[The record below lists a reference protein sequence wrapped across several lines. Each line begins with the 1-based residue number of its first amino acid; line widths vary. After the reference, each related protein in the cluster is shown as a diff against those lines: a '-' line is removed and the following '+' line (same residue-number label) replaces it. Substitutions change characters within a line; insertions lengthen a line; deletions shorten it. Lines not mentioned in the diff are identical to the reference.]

1 MGQEVDVVAL
11 GVVLAGVSTT
21 ALLARQRG
29 DDGGL
34 GAVEQVADLAGLQQV
49 RVEHHALVGDRDLG
63 VALAQLADLA
73 ERLVQH
79 GLVAVD
85 PDVVHHH
92 VGQVLADLRGR
103 LATGRRAQAL
113 DLGTHGL
120 VGVAGD
126 LRHADALDV
135 DRHLPTGPP
144 PEHEEIHEIN
154 LRNFYINR
162 NFTNPTKAQG
172 GAEEWTQSFILDA
185 KSGFTQG
192 TVGFGMDV
200 LGLYSVKLDGGKGTG
215 GTQLLPLDHDG
226 RPADNFGR
234 TGVAFKAKLSQTEMK
249 VGEWMP
255 VLPILRSDDGRSLPQ
270 TFRGGQ
276 ITSKEIDGLT
286 LYGGQFRANSPRD
299 DSSMSDM
306 SMTGKAAFTSD
317 RFNFQGGEYAFNDKR
332 TQIGLWNAELKDIY
346 SQQYVNLIHSQPLG
360 DWTLG
365 ANLGFFYG
373 KDDGS
378 ARAGDLDNKTWSGMF
393 SARYGGNTFYVGL
406 QKLTGDSAWMRVN
419 GTSGGTLANDSYN
432 ASYDNAAGALLA
444 SAP

>member
-1 MGQEVDVVAL
+1 MTHCKTPCAFPGL
-11 GVVLAGVSTT
+11 IVLALTGA
-21 ALLARQRG
+21 ALPAMAEEAG
-29 DDGGL
+29 FIDGAKASL
-34 GAVEQVADLAGLQQV
+34 
-49 RVEHHALVGDRDLG
+49 
-63 VALAQLADLA
+63 
-73 ERLVQH
+73 
-79 GLVAVD
+79 
-85 PDVVHHH
+85 
-92 VGQVLADLRGR
+92 
-103 LATGRRAQAL
+103 
-113 DLGTHGL
+113 
-120 VGVAGD
+120 
-126 LRHADALDV
+126 
-135 DRHLPTGPP
+135 
-144 PEHEEIHEIN
+144 N

-172 GAEEWTQSFILDA
+172 MAQEWTQSFILDA
-185 KSGFTQG
+185 RSGFTQG

-226 RPADNFGR
+226 RPADTFGR
-234 TGVAFKAKLSQTEMK
+234 TNVAFKARLSQTEIK

-299 DSSMSDM
+299 DSSMSDL
-306 SMTGKAAFTSD
+306 SMFGKPAFTSD
-317 RFNFQGGEYAFNDKR
+317 RFNFQGGEVAFNDKR

-360 DWTLG
+360 GWTLG

-378 ARAGDLDNKTWSGMF
+378 ARAGKLDNKTWSGMF

-406 QKLTGDSAWMRVN
+406 QKLTGDSNWMRVN

-432 ASYDNAAGALLA
+432 SSYDNARERSWQIRHDYNFVVLGLPGLTLMNRYISGDNVHTGAITDGKEWGRESELGYTVQSGVLKDLNVRWRNSTLRRDYSNNEFDENRVIVSYPISLL
-444 SAP
+444 

>member
-1 MGQEVDVVAL
+1 MTHPTAPYAL
-11 GVVLAGVSTT
+11 PGLIALALT
-21 ALLARQRG
+21 
-29 DDGGL
+29 
-34 GAVEQVADLAGLQQV
+34 
-49 RVEHHALVGDRDLG
+49 G
-63 VALAQLADLA
+63 VALPAAA
-73 ERLVQH
+73 EE
-79 GLVAVD
+79 
-85 PDVVHHH
+85 
-92 VGQVLADLRGR
+92 
-103 LATGRRAQAL
+103 
-113 DLGTHGL
+113 
-120 VGVAGD
+120 AGFVEGAKVN
-126 LRHADALDV
+126 L
-135 DRHLPTGPP
+135 
-144 PEHEEIHEIN
+144 N

-172 GAEEWTQSFILDA
+172 KAEEWTQNFILDA

-234 TGVAFKAKLSQTEMK
+234 TNVAFKAKLSQTEIK

-276 ITSKEIDGLT
+276 ITSKEINGLT

-306 SMTGKAAFTSD
+306 SMFGKAAFTSD
-317 RFNFQGGEYAFNDKR
+317 RFNFQGGEYVFNEKR

-346 SQQYVNLIHSQPLG
+346 SQQYLNLTHSQPLG

-378 ARAGDLDNKTWSGMF
+378 ARAGELDNKTWSGMF

-432 ASYDNAAGALLA
+432 ASYDNAQERSWQVRHDYNFAALGIPGLTLMNRYISGDNVHTGTITDGKEWGRESELGYTVQSGALRDLNVRWRN
-444 SAP
+444 STMRRDFSNNEFDENRLIISYPISLL

>member
-1 MGQEVDVVAL
+1 MTTSPAPYAFPGLIAL
-11 GVVLAGVSTT
+11 
-21 ALLARQRG
+21 
-29 DDGGL
+29 
-34 GAVEQVADLAGLQQV
+34 
-49 RVEHHALVGDRDLG
+49 ALVGA
-63 VALAQLADLA
+63 ALPAAA
-73 ERLVQH
+73 EE
-79 GLVAVD
+79 
-85 PDVVHHH
+85 
-92 VGQVLADLRGR
+92 
-103 LATGRRAQAL
+103 
-113 DLGTHGL
+113 
-120 VGVAGD
+120 AGFIEGAKVN
-126 LRHADALDV
+126 L
-135 DRHLPTGPP
+135 
-144 PEHEEIHEIN
+144 N

-172 GAEEWTQSFILDA
+172 KAEEWTQSFILDA

-234 TGVAFKAKLSQTEMK
+234 TNVAFKAKLSQTEVK

-317 RFNFQGGEYAFNDKR
+317 RFNFQGSEFVFNEKR

-346 SQQYVNLIHSQPLG
+346 SQQYLNLIHSQPLG

-393 SARYGGNTFYVGL
+393 SAKYGGNTFYVGL

-432 ASYDNAAGALLA
+432 ASYDNAQERSWQLRHDYNFAAMGVPGLTLMNRYISGDNVHTGTITDGKEWGRESELGYTVQSGALKDLNFRWRN
-444 SAP
+444 STMRRDFSNNEFDENRLIVSYPISLL

>member
-1 MGQEVDVVAL
+1 MTSSTAPYAFPGLIAL
-11 GVVLAGVSTT
+11 ALAGA
-21 ALLARQRG
+21 ALPVAAEEAGFFEGARAN
-29 DDGGL
+29 L
-34 GAVEQVADLAGLQQV
+34 
-49 RVEHHALVGDRDLG
+49 
-63 VALAQLADLA
+63 
-73 ERLVQH
+73 
-79 GLVAVD
+79 
-85 PDVVHHH
+85 
-92 VGQVLADLRGR
+92 
-103 LATGRRAQAL
+103 
-113 DLGTHGL
+113 
-120 VGVAGD
+120 
-126 LRHADALDV
+126 
-135 DRHLPTGPP
+135 
-144 PEHEEIHEIN
+144 N

-172 GAEEWTQSFILDA
+172 KAEEWTQSFILDA

-234 TGVAFKAKLSQTEMK
+234 TNVAFKAILSQTEIK

-306 SMTGKAAFTSD
+306 SMTGKAGFTSD
-317 RFNFQGGEYAFNDKR
+317 RFNFQGGEYAFNEKR

-346 SQQYVNLIHSQPLG
+346 SQQYVNLIHSQPFG

-378 ARAGDLDNKTWSGMF
+378 ARAGELDNKTWSGMF
-393 SARYGGNTFYVGL
+393 SAKYGGNTFYVGL

-432 ASYDNAAGALLA
+432 ASYDNAQERSWQLRHDYNFAALGIPGLTLMNRYISGDNVHTA
-444 SAP
+444 TTSDGKEWGRESELGYTVQSGTLRDLNFRWRNSTMRRDFSNNEFDENRLIVSYPISLL

>member
-1 MGQEVDVVAL
+1 MTPSNAPYFVPSLIAI
-11 GVVLAGVSTT
+11 
-21 ALLARQRG
+21 
-29 DDGGL
+29 
-34 GAVEQVADLAGLQQV
+34 
-49 RVEHHALVGDRDLG
+49 
-63 VALAQLADLA
+63 ALASATLPALA
-73 ERLVQH
+73 EESGFVEGAKVNL
-79 GLVAVD
+79 
-85 PDVVHHH
+85 
-92 VGQVLADLRGR
+92 
-103 LATGRRAQAL
+103 
-113 DLGTHGL
+113 
-120 VGVAGD
+120 
-126 LRHADALDV
+126 
-135 DRHLPTGPP
+135 
-144 PEHEEIHEIN
+144 N

-172 GAEEWTQSFILDA
+172 KAEEWTQSFILDA

-234 TGVAFKAKLSQTEMK
+234 TNVAFKAKLSQTEAK
-249 VGEWMP
+249 VGDWMP

-286 LYGGQFRANSPRD
+286 LYGGQFRQNSPRD

-317 RFNFQGGEYAFNDKR
+317 RFNFQGGEYQFNEKR
-332 TQIGLWNAELKDIY
+332 TQIGVWNAELKDIY
-346 SQQYVNLIHSQPLG
+346 SQQFINLVHSQPLG

-373 KDDGS
+373 KDDGN
-378 ARAGDLDNKTWSGMF
+378 ARAGQLDNKTLFGLF
-393 SARYGGNTFYVGL
+393 SAKYGGNTFYVGL
-406 QKLTGDSAWMRVN
+406 QKLTGDSPWMRVN

-432 ASYDNAAGALLA
+432 SSYDNAREKSWQVRHDYNFVALGVPGLTLMNRYISGDNVHTGNITDGKEWGRESELGYTVQSGALKNLNLKWRN
-444 SAP
+444 STMRRDYSNNEFDENRLIISYPISLL

>member
-1 MGQEVDVVAL
+1 MTPS
-11 GVVLAGVSTT
+11 STQYLFPSLI
-21 ALLARQRG
+21 A
-29 DDGGL
+29 
-34 GAVEQVADLAGLQQV
+34 
-49 RVEHHALVGDRDLG
+49 
-63 VALAQLADLA
+63 VALASTALPALA
-73 ERLVQH
+73 EESGFVEGAKVNL
-79 GLVAVD
+79 
-85 PDVVHHH
+85 
-92 VGQVLADLRGR
+92 
-103 LATGRRAQAL
+103 
-113 DLGTHGL
+113 
-120 VGVAGD
+120 
-126 LRHADALDV
+126 
-135 DRHLPTGPP
+135 
-144 PEHEEIHEIN
+144 N

-172 GAEEWTQSFILDA
+172 KAEEWTQSFILDA

-192 TVGFGMDV
+192 TIGFGMDV

-234 TGVAFKAKLSQTEMK
+234 TNVAFKAKLSQTEVK

-276 ITSKEIDGLT
+276 ITSKEINGLT
-286 LYGGQFRANSPRD
+286 LYGGQFRANSPRN

-306 SMTGKAAFTSD
+306 SMTGKPAFTSD
-317 RFNFQGGEYAFNDKR
+317 RFNFQGGEYVFNEKR
-332 TQIGLWNAELKDIY
+332 TQIGVWNAELKDIY
-346 SQQYVNLIHSQPLG
+346 SQQYVNLIHSQPIG

-378 ARAGDLDNKTWSGMF
+378 ARAGELDNKTWSGLF
-393 SARYGGNTFYVGL
+393 SAKYGGNTFYVGL
-406 QKLTGDSAWMRVN
+406 QKLTGDNAWMRVN

-432 ASYDNAAGALLA
+432 ASYDNAQEKSWQVRHDYNFVALGIPGLTLMNRYISGDNVHTGTITDGKEWGRESELGYTVQSGALKNLNVKWRNSTIRRDFSNNEFDENRLIA
-444 SAP
+444 SYPISLL

>member
-1 MGQEVDVVAL
+1 MTHPTAPYAL
-11 GVVLAGVSTT
+11 P
-21 ALLARQRG
+21 
-29 DDGGL
+29 GL
-34 GAVEQVADLAGLQQV
+34 I
-49 RVEHHALVGDRDLG
+49 
-63 VALAQLADLA
+63 ALALTGAALPAAA
-73 ERLVQH
+73 EE
-79 GLVAVD
+79 
-85 PDVVHHH
+85 
-92 VGQVLADLRGR
+92 
-103 LATGRRAQAL
+103 
-113 DLGTHGL
+113 
-120 VGVAGD
+120 AGFIEGASAN
-126 LRHADALDV
+126 L
-135 DRHLPTGPP
+135 
-144 PEHEEIHEIN
+144 N

-172 GAEEWTQSFILDA
+172 KAEEWTQNFILDA

-234 TGVAFKAKLSQTEMK
+234 TNVAFKAKLSQTEIK

-276 ITSKEIDGLT
+276 ITSKEINGLT

-306 SMTGKAAFTSD
+306 SMFGKAAFTSD
-317 RFNFQGGEYAFNDKR
+317 RFNFQGGEYQFNEKR

-346 SQQYVNLIHSQPLG
+346 SQQYVNLTHSQPLG
-360 DWTLG
+360 NWTLG

-378 ARAGDLDNKTWSGMF
+378 ARAGELDNKTWSGMF

-432 ASYDNAAGALLA
+432 ASYDNAQERSWQVRHDYNFAALGIPGLTLMNRYISGDNVHTGTITDGKEWGRESELGYTVQSGALRDLNVRWRN
-444 SAP
+444 STMRRDFSNNEFDENRLIISYPISLL

>member
-1 MGQEVDVVAL
+1 MTVFPVPYAL
-11 GVVLAGVSTT
+11 PAVIALAI
-21 ALLARQRG
+21 
-29 DDGGL
+29 
-34 GAVEQVADLAGLQQV
+34 AGLALPASAEEGGF
-49 RVEHHALVGDRDLG
+49 VEGAKVNL
-63 VALAQLADLA
+63 
-73 ERLVQH
+73 
-79 GLVAVD
+79 
-85 PDVVHHH
+85 
-92 VGQVLADLRGR
+92 
-103 LATGRRAQAL
+103 
-113 DLGTHGL
+113 
-120 VGVAGD
+120 
-126 LRHADALDV
+126 
-135 DRHLPTGPP
+135 
-144 PEHEEIHEIN
+144 N

-172 GAEEWTQSFILDA
+172 KAEEWTQSFILDA

-200 LGLYSVKLDGGKGTG
+200 LGLYSIKLDGGKGTG

-234 TGVAFKAKLSQTEMK
+234 TNVAFKAKLSQTEVK

-276 ITSKEIDGLT
+276 ITSKEIAGLT

-317 RFNFQGGEYAFNDKR
+317 RFNFQGGEYLFNDKR
-332 TQIGLWNAELKDIY
+332 TQIGLWNAQLKDIY
-346 SQQYVNLIHSQPLG
+346 SQQYLNVLHSQPLG

-373 KDDGS
+373 KEDGS
-378 ARAGDLDNKTWSGMF
+378 ARAGDLDNKTWYGMF
-393 SARYGGNTFYVGL
+393 SAKYGGSTFYLGL

-432 ASYDNAAGALLA
+432 ASYDNAQERSWQLRHDYNFAAMGIPGLTLMNRYISGDNVHTGTITDGKEWGRESELGYTVQSGTLKDLNVRWRNSTMRRDFSNNEFDENRLIVSYPISLL
-444 SAP
+444 

>member
-1 MGQEVDVVAL
+1 MTHPTAPYAL
-11 GVVLAGVSTT
+11 PGLIALALT
-21 ALLARQRG
+21 
-29 DDGGL
+29 
-34 GAVEQVADLAGLQQV
+34 
-49 RVEHHALVGDRDLG
+49 G
-63 VALAQLADLA
+63 VALPAAA
-73 ERLVQH
+73 EE
-79 GLVAVD
+79 
-85 PDVVHHH
+85 
-92 VGQVLADLRGR
+92 
-103 LATGRRAQAL
+103 
-113 DLGTHGL
+113 
-120 VGVAGD
+120 AGFVEGAKVN
-126 LRHADALDV
+126 L
-135 DRHLPTGPP
+135 
-144 PEHEEIHEIN
+144 N

-172 GAEEWTQSFILDA
+172 KAEEWTQNFILDA

-234 TGVAFKAKLSQTEMK
+234 TNVAFKAKLSQTEIK

-276 ITSKEIDGLT
+276 ITSKEINGLT

-306 SMTGKAAFTSD
+306 SMVGKAAFTSD
-317 RFNFQGGEYAFNDKR
+317 RFNFQGGEYLFNEKR

-378 ARAGDLDNKTWSGMF
+378 ARAGELDNKTWSGMF

-432 ASYDNAAGALLA
+432 ASYDNAQERSWQVRHDYNFAALGIPGLTLMNRYISGDNVHTGTITDGKEWGRESELGYTVQSGALRDLNVRWRN
-444 SAP
+444 STMRRDFSNNEFDENRLIISYPISLL

>member
-1 MGQEVDVVAL
+1 MKASPAPYAL
-11 GVVLAGVSTT
+11 P
-21 ALLARQRG
+21 
-29 DDGGL
+29 GL
-34 GAVEQVADLAGLQQV
+34 I
-49 RVEHHALVGDRDLG
+49 
-63 VALAQLADLA
+63 ALALTGAALSAAA
-73 ERLVQH
+73 EE
-79 GLVAVD
+79 
-85 PDVVHHH
+85 
-92 VGQVLADLRGR
+92 
-103 LATGRRAQAL
+103 
-113 DLGTHGL
+113 
-120 VGVAGD
+120 AGFVEGAKVN
-126 LRHADALDV
+126 L
-135 DRHLPTGPP
+135 
-144 PEHEEIHEIN
+144 N

-172 GAEEWTQSFILDA
+172 KAEEWTQSFILDA

-215 GTQLLPLDHDG
+215 GTQLLPLDRDG

-234 TGVAFKAKLSQTEMK
+234 TNVAFKAKFSQTEVK

-317 RFNFQGGEYAFNDKR
+317 RFNFQGGEYLFNDKR
-332 TQIGLWNAELKDIY
+332 TQIGLWNAQLKDIY
-346 SQQYVNLIHSQPLG
+346 SQQYLNVLHSQPLG

-373 KDDGS
+373 KEDGS
-378 ARAGDLDNKTWSGMF
+378 ARAGDLDNKTWYGMF
-393 SARYGGNTFYVGL
+393 SAKYGGNTFYVGL

-432 ASYDNAAGALLA
+432 ASYDNAQERSWQLRHDYNFAAAGIPGLTLMNRYISGDNVHTGAITDGKEWGRESELGYTVQSGTLKDLNVRWRNSTMRRDFSNNEFDENRLIVSYPISLL
-444 SAP
+444 

>member
-1 MGQEVDVVAL
+1 MTVFPVPYAL
-11 GVVLAGVSTT
+11 PGVIALAV
-21 ALLARQRG
+21 
-29 DDGGL
+29 
-34 GAVEQVADLAGLQQV
+34 AGLALPASAEEGGF
-49 RVEHHALVGDRDLG
+49 VEGAKVNL
-63 VALAQLADLA
+63 
-73 ERLVQH
+73 
-79 GLVAVD
+79 
-85 PDVVHHH
+85 
-92 VGQVLADLRGR
+92 
-103 LATGRRAQAL
+103 
-113 DLGTHGL
+113 
-120 VGVAGD
+120 
-126 LRHADALDV
+126 
-135 DRHLPTGPP
+135 
-144 PEHEEIHEIN
+144 N

-172 GAEEWTQSFILDA
+172 KAEEWTQSFILDA

-234 TGVAFKAKLSQTEMK
+234 TNVALKARLSQTEVK

-276 ITSKEIDGLT
+276 ITSKEIAGLT

-317 RFNFQGGEYAFNDKR
+317 RFNFQGGEYLFNDKR
-332 TQIGLWNAELKDIY
+332 TQIGLWNAQLKDIY
-346 SQQYVNLIHSQPLG
+346 SQQYLNVLHSQPLG

-373 KDDGS
+373 KEDGS
-378 ARAGDLDNKTWSGMF
+378 ARAGDLDNKTWYGMF
-393 SARYGGNTFYVGL
+393 SAKYGGSTFYLGL

-432 ASYDNAAGALLA
+432 ASYDNAQERSWQLRHDYNFAAMGIPGLTLMNRYISGDNVHTGTITDGKEWGRESELGYTVQSGTLKDLNVRWRNSTMRRDFSNNEFDENRLIVSYPISLL
-444 SAP
+444 

>member
-1 MGQEVDVVAL
+1 MTR
-11 GVVLAGVSTT
+11 STT
-21 ALLARQRG
+21 PYVLSLISLALTGIALPVAAEETG
-29 DDGGL
+29 FIDG
-34 GAVEQVADLAGLQQV
+34 AKADL
-49 RVEHHALVGDRDLG
+49 
-63 VALAQLADLA
+63 
-73 ERLVQH
+73 
-79 GLVAVD
+79 
-85 PDVVHHH
+85 
-92 VGQVLADLRGR
+92 
-103 LATGRRAQAL
+103 
-113 DLGTHGL
+113 
-120 VGVAGD
+120 
-126 LRHADALDV
+126 
-135 DRHLPTGPP
+135 
-144 PEHEEIHEIN
+144 N

-162 NFTNPTKAQG
+162 NFTNPTKTQGLAQ
-172 GAEEWTQSFILDA
+172 EWTQSFILDA

-234 TGVAFKAKLSQTEMK
+234 TNVAFKAKLSQTEIK

-306 SMTGKAAFTSD
+306 SMFGKAAFTSD
-317 RFNFQGGEYAFNDKR
+317 RFNFQGGEFAFNGKR

-378 ARAGDLDNKTWSGMF
+378 ARAGKLDNKTWSGLF

-406 QKLTGDSAWMRVN
+406 QKLTGDSNWMRVN

-432 ASYDNAAGALLA
+432 SSYDNAQERSWQIRHDYNFAALGIPGLTLMNRYL
-444 SAP
+444 SGDNVHTGTITDGKEWGRESELGYTVQSGTLKNLNVRWRNSTMRRDYSNNEFDENRVIISYPINLL

>member
-1 MGQEVDVVAL
+1 MTP
-11 GVVLAGVSTT
+11 ST
-21 ALLARQRG
+21 AQYYLPSLIAI
-29 DDGGL
+29 
-34 GAVEQVADLAGLQQV
+34 
-49 RVEHHALVGDRDLG
+49 
-63 VALAQLADLA
+63 ALASAALPVMA
-73 ERLVQH
+73 EEA
-79 GLVAVD
+79 GFVD
-85 PDVVHHH
+85 GAKVN
-92 VGQVLADLRGR
+92 L
-103 LATGRRAQAL
+103 
-113 DLGTHGL
+113 
-120 VGVAGD
+120 
-126 LRHADALDV
+126 
-135 DRHLPTGPP
+135 
-144 PEHEEIHEIN
+144 N

-172 GAEEWTQSFILDA
+172 KAEEWTQSFILDA

-234 TGVAFKAKLSQTEMK
+234 TNVAFKAKLSQTEVK

-276 ITSKEIDGLT
+276 ITSKEIAGLT

-306 SMTGKAAFTSD
+306 SMNGKPAFTSD

-346 SQQYVNLIHSQPLG
+346 SQQFVNLIHSQPLG

-378 ARAGDLDNKTWSGMF
+378 ARAGDLDNKTWSGLF
-393 SARYGGNTFYVGL
+393 SAKYGGNTFYVGL

-432 ASYDNAAGALLA
+432 ASYDNAQEKSWQVRHDYNFVALGIPGLTLMNRYISGDNVHTGTVTDGKEWGRESELGYTVQSGALKDFNVKWRNSTIRRDFSNNEFDENRLIV
-444 SAP
+444 SYPISLL